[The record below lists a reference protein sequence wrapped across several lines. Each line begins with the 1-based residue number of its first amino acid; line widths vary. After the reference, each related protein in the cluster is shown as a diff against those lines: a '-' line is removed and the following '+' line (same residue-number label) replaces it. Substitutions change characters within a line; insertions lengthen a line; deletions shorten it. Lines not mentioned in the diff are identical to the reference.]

1 MLMDILYVVIGLI
14 VGIII
19 GFFCIETFYDEVF
32 KEEPTDQWRDDSS
45 TDDADGQ
52 KAFSKT
58 DQSNDEINGKVY
70 VKPYKLFYFFA
81 LLFWRNAK
89 CSL

>member
-1 MLMDILYVVIGLI
+1 MTKYVNGYTICRHWINHRNHHWFL
-14 VGIII
+14 
-19 GFFCIETFYDEVF
+19 CIETFYDEVF

-52 KAFSKT
+52 KAFSKA

-70 VKPYKLFYFFA
+70 VKGSMSSSVGETK
-81 LLFWRNAK
+81 N
-89 CSL
+89 